1 MKKLFIGILMIA
13 AALSSCGTKTE
24 QHTTNEATAASSENV
39 VSPVA
44 KYGTLQVKGIQL
56 SDKDGNP
63 VQLAGMSTAGLQWFG
78 NCYTRESIETLAKDW
93 NISVLRIANYV
104 AESGYNENPEEMRN
118 FISQIVDWCEE
129 FGIYAVIDWHIL
141 TPGNPLAPE
150 YAGAEEFFRYFATK
164 YAGKPHV
171 LYEICNEPNN
181 CQEKADKE
189 KPWEC
194 TKEQNVTWEMI
205 AEYANKVIPVIHEA
219 YDKVNAPKPV
229 VIVGTP
235 QWCQLVDAP
244 LKEGRFQ
251 GNGKDFSDSLPDRDA
266 RLKYD
271 NIMYTFHFYA
281 AEHNEGFRQ
290 DGKIFYYNLY
300 AYMNEVLGKLPVFC
314 TEFGISRAD
323 GDGFMDTSR
332 TDAWLHMFNGKNKG
346 NQKVSWVNWS
356 YNDKHEISSA
366 LKEGACAKQ
375 EWDSVSI
382 SGNYAKK
389 AITAVN
395 TGVQDPEVFRAESK
409 FNLERYLQ
417 LNY

>member
-1 MKKLFIGILMIA
+1 MKKLFIGFMMIA
-13 AALSSCGTKTE
+13 VALASCGTKTD
-24 QHTTNEATAASSENV
+24 QNTTGEKSCEKKLT
-39 VSPVA
+39 PVE
-44 KYGTLQVKGIQL
+44 KYGALQVNGLQL

-63 VQLAGMSTAGLQWFG
+63 VQLAGMSTAGLHWFG

-93 NISVLRIANYV
+93 NISVLRIAVYV
-104 AESGYNENPEEMRN
+104 AEGGYNENPEEKRK
-118 FISQIVDWCEE
+118 FISQIIDWCEE
-129 FGIYAVIDWHIL
+129 FGIYALLDWHVL

-189 KPWEC
+189 KPWVC
-194 TKEQNVTWEMI
+194 TKEEDVTWEMV
-205 AEYANKVIPVIHEA
+205 AEYANKIIPVIHAA
-219 YDKVNAPKPV
+219 YDSVKAPKPI

-244 LKEGRFQ
+244 LKEGRYQ
-251 GNGKDFSDSLPDRDA
+251 GNGKDLTAQLPDRDA

-281 AEHNEGFRQ
+281 AEHNEGFRA
-290 DGKIFYYNLY
+290 DGKMFYYNFY
-300 AYMNEVLGKLPVFC
+300 AYMDKVLGELPVFC
-314 TEFGISRAD
+314 TEFGVSRAD
-323 GDGFMDTSR
+323 GDGFMDTNR
-332 TDAWLHMFNGKNKG
+332 ADAWLHLFNGKNKG
-346 NQKVSWVNWS
+346 GQKVSWVNWS
-356 YNDKHEISSA
+356 FNDKHEISSA
-366 LKEGACAKQ
+366 LAEGACAEQK
-375 EWDSVSI
+375 WDSVSI
-382 SGNYAKK
+382 SGNYAKR

-395 TGVQDPEVFRAESK
+395 TGVKDPEVFRAESE

-417 LNY
+417 LNW